1 MKAKKEVEFGVG
13 GRVTTQGRPLHD
25 GDVHYLVPR
34 KESHISE
41 LHYGALSKNGHSGEA
56 HSVARTS
63 KVDNTAGDFNDGAN
77 QVVAVGNGYSQKVDP
92 QCWAPKK
99 VSHMEPLDSGVSS
112 KFKNRGEAST
122 GVRSSEVINIT
133 DGSNIAAA
141 HDVSGDEGSIN
152 GMVAETG
159 VPIPDLV
166 GFTPLSSN
174 PGPPVSRD
182 RLKVSTGHGGPS
194 PASASPGKQGER
206 GKRSDL
212 QGTGEARNGYDCH
225 PDLKATTSLEM
236 TDAPTVKS
244 WKNLFSLPVKTSG
257 PLQFYRP
264 HSADWNLVEKPPVE
278 AVNEGIDMWKG
289 CLVGQFLDKRLSFP
303 VVRSLVNRLWGKKEM
318 PNISTTENGL
328 YYFRFRDPEARNW
341 VMDAGP
347 WHLAGRPF
355 ILRTW
360 KPGMDMLDIQL
371 STIPIWV
378 KFYNIPLEY
387 WTSTSHGHI
396 ASTVGI
402 SLHMDS
408 LTENQTKLSFARICV
423 EVGADCEFPKS
434 ISLDKGNGKYSTI
447 RIEYPWAPKCC
458 SECKRFGHNLEN
470 WQVKKGPNSMN
481 TTSNSENEA
490 GIELLVAEKKDMQD
504 AGVRKR
510 VTGDTNGSVVN
521 SSVEDMDAIIPTIT
535 YEEDV
540 NRVAIDIGNHPKLH
554 GNTFKCLAQSE
565 EEETTSDPN
574 NTSEFSDN
582 SPILDTFKHI
592 KRVDE
597 LDFTPVPISRKKLK
611 KLKKWNHAI
620 TQDPVVRGY
629 VCLPNG

>member
-1 MKAKKEVEFGVG
+1 MKAKNEVGFGVG

-34 KESHISE
+34 KESHIGE

-56 HSVARTS
+56 HSDARTS

-99 VSHMEPLDSGVSS
+99 VSHTEPLD
-112 KFKNRGEAST
+112 
-122 GVRSSEVINIT
+122 IT

-141 HDVSGDEGSIN
+141 HDVSCGEVSIN
-152 GMVAETG
+152 GTAADTG

-182 RLKVSTGHGGPS
+182 HLKVTTGHGGPS
-194 PASASPGKQGER
+194 PASASPSKQGEH

-236 TDAPTVKS
+236 NDAPTVKS
-244 WKNLFSLPVKTSG
+244 WKNLFSLPAKTSG

-264 HSADWNLVEKPPVE
+264 HSADGKLVAKPSVE

-289 CLVGQFLDKRLSFP
+289 CLVGQFLDKRLPFS
-303 VVRSLVNRLWGKKEM
+303 VVRSLVNRLWGKKKM

-328 YYFRFRDPEARNW
+328 YFFRFRDPEARDW

-378 KFYNIPLEY
+378 KFYNVPLEY
-387 WTSTSHGHI
+387 WTSTSLGHI

-402 SLHMDS
+402 PLYMDS

-434 ISLDKGNGKYSTI
+434 ILLDRGNGKYSTI

-458 SECKRFGHNLEN
+458 SECKRFGYNLEN
-470 WQVKKGPNSMN
+470 CQVKKGPNSMN

-521 SSVEDMDAIIPTIT
+521 SSVEDMDAIIPTIM
-535 YEEDV
+535 YEEEV

-554 GNTFKCLAQSE
+554 GNTFECLAQSE

-582 SPILDTFKHI
+582 SPILETFKHI

-597 LDFTPVPISRKKLK
+597 LDFMPVPISRKKLK
-611 KLKKWNHAI
+611 KFKKRNHAI
-620 TQDPVVRGY
+620 KQDPVEGGY